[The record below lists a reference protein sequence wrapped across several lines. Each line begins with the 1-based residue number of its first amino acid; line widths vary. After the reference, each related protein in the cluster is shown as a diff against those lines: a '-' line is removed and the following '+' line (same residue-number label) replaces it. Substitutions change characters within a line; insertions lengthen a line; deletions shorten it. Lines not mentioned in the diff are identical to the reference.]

1 MKDRIGLSVFRDKV
15 QSWSLARSRKSLDF
29 RCFRMSSKNTI
40 TTRITSSPM
49 TPTHEVRLATINIHL
64 HIHVHLHILQ
74 CWPIISLSAP
84 SIVAHILGNIL
95 FKDTSVSAPELCFR
109 LSHSD
114 LEASVI
120 EISESPTMEI
130 GGWFLWFKKIVY
142 KFSKRNFQS
151 PTGCLFS
158 FPPFSALA
166 ERGSLKS
173 SALSPK
179 QAPRRSSRSRVPSTS
194 TPWIW
199 IDESSGLKPLEL
211 T

>member
-1 MKDRIGLSVFRDKV
+1 
-15 QSWSLARSRKSLDF
+15 
-29 RCFRMSSKNTI
+29 MSSETKSSPEAWRALANPWTFGVLGCHQKNTI
-40 TTRITSSPM
+40 TTRMTSSPM
-49 TPTHEVRLATINIHL
+49 TPTHEVGLATINIHL

-130 GGWFLWFKKIVY
+130 GG
-142 KFSKRNFQS
+142 
-151 PTGCLFS
+151 
-158 FPPFSALA
+158 
-166 ERGSLKS
+166 
-173 SALSPK
+173 
-179 QAPRRSSRSRVPSTS
+179 
-194 TPWIW
+194 
-199 IDESSGLKPLEL
+199 
-211 T
+211 